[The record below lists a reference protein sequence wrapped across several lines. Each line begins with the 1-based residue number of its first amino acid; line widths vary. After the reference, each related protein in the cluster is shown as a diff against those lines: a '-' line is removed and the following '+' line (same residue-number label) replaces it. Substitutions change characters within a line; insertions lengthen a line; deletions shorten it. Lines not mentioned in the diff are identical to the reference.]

1 MTLGSSFF
9 KRGSAFKAV
18 DHGFM
23 PTPLDS
29 LVFPKEVVAETRVD
43 ECAHIA
49 NQWISTCRESHL
61 ACQQQQ
67 LSRLPTRV
75 IDVGSDHQQDCPRLL
90 ECDGKA
96 DRYIA
101 LSHCWGS
108 GRHFTTETT
117 NLNER
122 MKGMKW
128 ESLPK
133 TFQDAI
139 SVTRKL
145 GIRYL
150 WIDSVCILQDDR

>member
-1 MTLGSSFF
+1 MT
-9 KRGSAFKAV
+9 V

-29 LVFPKEVVAETRVD
+29 LTFPKEVVAETRVD

-49 NQWISTCRESHL
+49 SQWILTCHESHL
-61 ACQQQQ
+61 ACQPQQ
-67 LSRLPTRV
+67 LPRLPTRV
-75 IDVGSDHQQDCPRLL
+75 IDVGSGHQQDCPKLL
-90 ECDGKA
+90 ECGGKA

-108 GRHFTTETT
+108 GRHFMTETT
-117 NLNER
+117 NLKER
-122 MKGMKW
+122 VKGMRW

-133 TFQDAI
+133 TFQDTI
-139 SVTRKL
+139 SVTRKM

-150 WIDSVCILQDDR
+150 WIDSSSILQDNR